1 MVSGQSSLSG
11 ISLIF
16 IKLFFIYFDFIHFS
30 SFQISLLT
38 QLHVLSLCLCLN
50 NKNENNGMSLGQ
62 PPCLGVVDQ
71 TPTRPMA
78 FVWAYAFCLGVWGF
92 ASGGGFC
99 WGMVYFL
106 FSSCWWAVEVSH
118 VQWSLGGTHAV
129 GAELSTL
136 HALLN
141 LVLRNCVLQFIWKGS
156 TEIIWNG
163 FHLIDIG
170 Y

>member
-30 SFQISLLT
+30 SFHISLLT

-50 NKNENNGMSLGQ
+50 NKNENNGMSLGR
-62 PPCLGVVDQ
+62 PPKPRSSWPDTNTSHG
-71 TPTRPMA
+71 
-78 FVWAYAFCLGVWGF
+78 FCLGVCFLFGCLGF
-92 ASGGGFC
+92 CCWWWFC
-99 WGMVYFL
+99 WGMVCFL
-106 FSSCWWAVEVSH
+106 FSSCWWVVEVSH
-118 VQWSLGGTHAV
+118 VQWSLGGTRAV

-136 HALLN
+136 HALLS
-141 LVLRNCVLQFIWKGS
+141 LVLRNCVLQFMWKGS
-156 TEIIWNG
+156 TEITWNG